1 VNTAPARSLVMDR
14 RAVALLAAGHLC
26 TDLNQGAMPAL
37 LPFFVAARGLS
48 YAQAAGLIL
57 AATVGSSI
65 VQPIFGQYADQ
76 FSAAWLMPVGILLAG
91 VGLALTGVAGQ
102 YWMMAG
108 VLVLSG
114 LGVAAFHPEAAR
126 SMNAA
131 AGARKATGMSF
142 FSVGG
147 SAGFTLGPLLATGVA
162 VAFGVRGTLL
172 LALPAVIMAAVL
184 AFQLG
189 KLPRPSV
196 ARPQTAAAGGQRE
209 EWRHFSRLS
218 VAVVVR
224 SVVFV
229 GMNTFLPL
237 YWVNRLHQPPG
248 SGGLVLSLLL
258 ACSLLGS
265 LMGGWLADRYSFRRL
280 GLLTSLALV
289 PLLLLFVRIENS
301 WLAALLLLPIG
312 FLFQAPSSGLIVFA
326 QELLP
331 SHIGVA
337 SGVTIGLSVSAGG
350 MVAPLLG
357 WLADHFGLESAL
369 ASLAVLP
376 LLVAAVIWTLP
387 RQATQP

>member
-1 VNTAPARSLVMDR
+1 MDR

-37 LPFFVAARGLS
+37 LPFFVAAHGLS
-48 YAQAAGLIL
+48 YAEAAGLVL
-57 AATVGSSI
+57 AATVGSSV
-65 VQPIFGQYADQ
+65 VQPVFGQYADR

-91 VGLALTGVAGQ
+91 LGLALSGVAGQ
-102 YWMMAG
+102 YWMTAG

-126 SMNAA
+126 TMNSA

-147 SAGFTLGPLLATGVA
+147 SAGFTLGPLVATGAA

-172 LALPAVIMAAVL
+172 LAVPAVIMATVL
-184 AFQLG
+184 AYQLG

-196 ARPQTAAAGGQRE
+196 ASPQAGSAKVSQRA

-218 VAVVVR
+218 VAVVLR

-229 GMNTFLPL
+229 GLNTFLPL
-237 YWVNRLHQPPG
+237 YWVNHLHQPAG

-258 ACSLLGS
+258 ACGLLGA
-265 LMGGWLADRYSFRRL
+265 LAGGWLADRHSFRRL
-280 GLLTSLALV
+280 GLLASLALA

-312 FLFQAPSSGLIVFA
+312 FLFQAPNSGVIVFA

-331 SHIGVA
+331 NHIGVA
-337 SGVTIGLSVSAGG
+337 SGVTIGLTVSAGG
-350 MVAPLLG
+350 LIAPLLG
-357 WLADHFGLESAL
+357 WLADHFGIETAL
-369 ASLAVLP
+369 ASLALLP
-376 LLVAAVIWTLP
+376 LIVAAIIWTLP
-387 RQATQP
+387 RQDQRT